1 MATICIRLLIVYFAT
16 IICMRIMGKR
26 QIGELEISE
35 LVTAIF
41 ISELATSPITDTN
54 IPLLHGIIPTLIL
67 LCLEI
72 IMSFLA
78 IKSNFFKN
86 LLGKN
91 PTFLIEKG
99 IIDEKGLEK
108 VRITINELMTELRLK
123 DVADP
128 TQVNY
133 AILEPNGKISI
144 SLKAEYQNAT
154 PNDMG
159 ISVEEKG
166 IHHLVVSDGAINY
179 SALKA
184 CGKSKEWLKSRLSD
198 RKLQAKEIFIM
209 TVDDADNIFIMKK
222 VEK

>member
-159 ISVEEKG
+159 ISIEEKG

-198 RKLQAKEIFIM
+198 RKLEAKEIFIM